1 MENNKLI
8 QIAKKLSL
16 SIKDRNVT
24 QISRKLNDRKGP
36 YKQMMSVLEGWDFVK
51 LVFLI
56 NAINNGEKEFESIL
70 WKLDNEGFTY
80 AIATVFDTEVQE
92 SCDYCGGDGEIS
104 CSECDGSGEVEC
116 SDCGG
121 EGEDD
126 EGETCSNCDGGGK
139 SECDS
144 CGGRGTED
152 CYDCGGT
159 GEQQKS
165 DAYELKLDFY
175 FSINEELK
183 SELSKLNRYDKIDS
197 DTITDYEDTNETILV
212 YASPMA
218 IEVETNEDLEYNT
231 EYFYEID
238 TAGWVGNTA
247 SNPNFDLYY

>member
-16 SIKDRNVT
+16 SIKDTNVS

-36 YKQMMSVLEGWDFVK
+36 YRQMMSVLEGWDFVK

-70 WKLDNEGFTY
+70 WKLDNERFTY

-104 CSECDGSGEVEC
+104 CSECDSSGEVDCDE
-116 SDCGG
+116 CGG

-126 EGETCSNCDGGGK
+126 EGETCSNCDGRGK
-139 SECDS
+139 LDCDS
-144 CGGRGTED
+144 CGGSGHED

-165 DAYELKLDFY
+165 DAYEIKLDIY

-183 SELSKLNRYDKIDS
+183 SEILELNRYDKIDS
-197 DTITDYEDTNETILV
+197 DTITDYENTNETILV

-218 IEVETNEDLEYNT
+218 IEVETNLDY
-231 EYFYEID
+231 
-238 TAGWVGNTA
+238 
-247 SNPNFDLYY
+247 